1 MTDRIFIDTNIWVYF
16 YAKDPPEKFQKIR
29 EIINSDSPEII
40 VSTQTLGELF
50 YVLTKKKFTSAS
62 DAVNIISELG
72 NDFPVVAIDTSKVLQ
87 AVKIQLKYGYSYWD
101 CLIIAT
107 ALLSDCSI
115 LYSEDMQHGQLIDNK
130 TQILNP
136 LND

>member
-1 MTDRIFIDTNIWVYF
+1 MTDRVFIDTNLWVYF
-16 YAKDPPEKFQKIR
+16 YAKEPPEKFLKIR
-29 EIINSDSPEII
+29 EILNSDSYEII

-62 DAVNIISELG
+62 DAASIISELA
-72 NDFPVVAIDTSKVLQ
+72 NDLLVVAINASQVLQ
-87 AVKIQLKYGYSYWD
+87 AVKIHLKYGYSYWD
-101 CLIIAT
+101 SLIIAT
-107 ALLSDCSI
+107 ALFSDCSI
-115 LYSEDMQHGQLIDNK
+115 LYSEDMQHGQLIDNQ

>member
-87 AVKIQLKYGYSYWD
+87 AVKIHLKYGYSYWD

>member
-87 AVKIQLKYGYSYWD
+87 AVKIHLKYGYSYWD

-107 ALLSDCSI
+107 ALLRA
-115 LYSEDMQHGQLIDNK
+115 LPYLG
-130 TQILNP
+130 
-136 LND
+136 